1 MDIEGVSTRGKPRLR
16 VKGWP
21 RDHAVP
27 TALQIAR
34 GRSRANCTE
43 DGVRAH
49 YRRMLPGYKSAA
61 PAIAPLGCKNERA
74 VRFEWHSTRCEVS
87 AYLFNAAAADGA
99 TTFDANGS

>member
-1 MDIEGVSTRGKPRLR
+1 
-16 VKGWP
+16 
-21 RDHAVP
+21 
-27 TALQIAR
+27 
-34 GRSRANCTE
+34 
-43 DGVRAH
+43 
-49 YRRMLPGYKSAA
+49 MLPGYKSAA